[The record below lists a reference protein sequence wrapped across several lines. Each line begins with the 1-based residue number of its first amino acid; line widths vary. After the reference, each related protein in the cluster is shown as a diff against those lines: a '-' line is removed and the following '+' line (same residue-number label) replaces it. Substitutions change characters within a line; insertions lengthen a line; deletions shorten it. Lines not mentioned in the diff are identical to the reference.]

1 MDAYSSLYNFNGNTF
16 RDIYPTGRGATV
28 GQIASGANSGR
39 GTAPTQ
45 SAEVE
50 MEAEAAALPGGV
62 SPLLGGVIF
71 VALVFGLMFL
81 AKRLGT
87 DDDFKSLKPSIYNV
101 VTVSLAAAAGLPLL
115 KYGAIKLKIPGVSA
129 WILAA

>member
-1 MDAYSSLYNFNGNTF
+1 MDPYSAMYNFNGTTF
-16 RDIYPTGRGATV
+16 RDVYATGRGATT
-28 GQIASGANSGR
+28 GQIATGVTSGR
-39 GTAPTQ
+39 GTAPTP
-45 SAEVE
+45 SAEVQ
-50 MEAEAAALPGGV
+50 MEADAAALPGGV
-62 SPLLGGVIF
+62 SPLIGGLIF